1 MRLFGS
7 TAVEREDLL
16 MLKQIMT
23 KPGEIVF
30 EEVLVPEFAAHQVL
44 VKIMNIGICGSDIH
58 VYHGEHPFTSYP
70 VTQGHEVSGEVVKLG
85 DEVSEFYVG
94 QKVTIE
100 PQVYC
105 GKCHPCRHGK
115 YNLCEE
121 LKVMGFQTTGVASEY
136 FAVDA
141 SKVTPIPQ
149 EMSYEEGSM
158 IEPLA
163 VAVHAVKQV
172 GDVTG
177 MNIAVLGAGPIGNL
191 VAQTAK
197 GMGASKVMIT
207 DVSDL
212 RLKKAEE
219 CGIDFCVNT
228 RNKDFGEAMVE
239 GFGPDKAD
247 VIYDCAGNN
256 ITMGQAIKYARKGS
270 VIVLV
275 AVFAG
280 MASIDLAVANDH
292 ELDIKST
299 MMYRHEDYIDAIRL
313 VDEGKVQLKPLI
325 SKTFPFKDYLKAYEY
340 IDENREMTMKVLI
353 NVQE

>member
-1 MRLFGS
+1 
-7 TAVEREDLL
+7 

-23 KPGEIVF
+23 NPGEIIF
-30 EEVLVPEFAAHQVL
+30 EEVSMPEVKADEVL
-44 VKIMNIGICGSDIH
+44 VKIMNIGVCGSDIH

-70 VTQGHEVSGEVVKLG
+70 VTQGHEVSGEIVELGSDVK
-85 DEVSEFYVG
+85 EFYVG

-121 LKVMGFQTTGVASEY
+121 LKVMGFQTTGTASEY
-136 FAVDA
+136 FAVAA
-141 SKVTPIPQ
+141 SKVTPIPE
-149 EMSYEEGSM
+149 EMSFKEGAM

-163 VAVHAVKQV
+163 VAVHGVKQV

-177 MNIAVLGAGPIGNL
+177 MNIVVIGAGPIGNL

-197 GMGASKVMIT
+197 GMGAAKVMIT
-207 DVSDL
+207 DISDL
-212 RLKKAEE
+212 RLEKAKE
-219 CGIDFCVNT
+219 CGIDVCVNT
-228 RNKDFGEAMVE
+228 RNKDFGEAMLE
-239 GFGPDKAD
+239 AFGPDKAD

-256 ITMGQAIKYARKGS
+256 ITMGQAIKHARKGS
-270 VIVLV
+270 IIVLV

-280 MASIDLAVANDH
+280 MATIDLAVANDH

-299 MMYRHEDYIDAIRL
+299 MMYRHEDYVDGIRL
-313 VDEGKVQLKPLI
+313 VNEGKVQLRPLI
-325 SKTFPFKDYLKAYEY
+325 SKTFAFKDYLKAYEY
-340 IDENREMTMKVLI
+340 IDANRETTMKVII